1 MLLLLWCFF
10 VVSQNSSLSIK
21 EEQFIWDGILFMDI
35 IFSEVLLDE
44 RDSSESFWFVSVLF
58 KLPQPVTF
66 RKNVIEVFVVVD

>member
-1 MLLLLWCFF
+1 
-10 VVSQNSSLSIK
+10 
-21 EEQFIWDGILFMDI
+21 MDI